1 MAPSRS
7 SFAYAVVRIVPDIE
21 REEFLNAGLILFC
34 RPRQYLRART
44 PSTARRWSAIHPSS
58 DARAIGEQLHFFEA
72 VAAGTLE
79 VAPFASMS
87 QSERF
92 HWLTTPRSTLVQ
104 PGPLHAGMSDDPDAT
119 FDRLFDVLVSRS

>member
-34 RPRQYLRART
+34 RPRQYLRAKTTLDGEALSVIR
-44 PSTARRWSAIHPSS
+44 PES
-58 DARAIGEQLHFFEA
+58 DVAAIGEQLDFLEA
-72 VAAGTLE
+72 VAAGTLA